1 MLVGRYQK
9 LVLEIKKQGAS
20 ANDTVNQN
28 ILDHYSQKIEE
39 LKTRIKVEEEKQNGR
54 NVGKVFVVFKSRQ
67 LSYRYRQ
74 QVYMQDRLKRA
85 QLMY

>member
-9 LVLEIKKQGAS
+9 LVLEIKKQGPS